1 MVCFWSDVSDKT
13 LTFQKG
19 VVDKMAIFLTPHTP
33 QYLFLLFLI
42 FSLFINNSVFSEDFY
57 YDSLEYKKLKLN
69 DLNFYAGFL
78 PEISYNIFENS
89 FSLQISLNKII
100 SNSLSL
106 YENQIEKE
114 LFKKNYSEKKT
125 NKIESVNKLLL
136 SEKKNYE
143 KNVKIITS
151 ELDFILQEITSLNNL
166 IVHKEIL
173 LVLNKEIYNYHKNQ
187 FDAGQLTTI
196 EFLKFKRDYLDTEYN
211 YQELLYNRE
220 VLQHAE
226 KSKRSEIPDS

>member
-1 MVCFWSDVSDKT
+1 MVCSWSDISDKT

-19 VVDKMAIFLTPHTP
+19 VVDKMVIFLTPYNP
-33 QYLFLLFLI
+33 RYLLLLFYV

-69 DLNFYAGFL
+69 DLNLAAGFL
-78 PEISYNIFENS
+78 PEFSYNIFENS
-89 FSLQISLNKII
+89 FSLQISLNNII

-114 LFKKNYSEKKT
+114 LFKKNYSEIKT
-125 NKIESVNKLLL
+125 KKIESENKLLL
-136 SEKKNYE
+136 SEKKFYD
-143 KNVKIITS
+143 KNVKIITG
-151 ELDFILQEITSLNNL
+151 ELNSILQEITSLDNL

-173 LVLNKEIYNYHKNQ
+173 LVLNKEIYDYHKNQ

-196 EFLKFKRDYLDTEYN
+196 EFLKFKRDYLDTEYS

-220 VLQHAE
+220 VLLNAE